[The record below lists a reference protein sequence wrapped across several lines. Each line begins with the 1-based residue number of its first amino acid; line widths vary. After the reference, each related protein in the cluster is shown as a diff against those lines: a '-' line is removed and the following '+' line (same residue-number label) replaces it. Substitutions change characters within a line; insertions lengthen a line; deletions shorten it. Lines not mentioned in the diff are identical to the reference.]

1 MFSRKK
7 KHDNIYYNIIMEIG
21 IPLLAMGGLYMISNQ
36 SKKKDNFQNRSK
48 LPNVDVPDKNYPSQ
62 YPVVSA
68 ETDLTSK
75 LSTVN
80 KFDGTGVYTDK
91 YFNPQYNK
99 TNTDAYSPFGDS
111 IANNPNAS
119 YYSLTG
125 DKVDQN
131 YFRHNNMV
139 PFFGGNIRSRNVDT
153 NSTESILDN
162 YVGSGSQTITKK
174 EQAPL
179 FAPGENYQ
187 WANGAP
193 NTTDFMRSRVN
204 PSSRMANVKPF
215 EELHVAPGLGLG
227 YTTEGSNGYNSGM
240 MNRSAWNEK
249 TVDELRVA
257 TNPKS
262 SGHLLIGHEGPAI
275 NYITKRGEL
284 GIMEKNRPDGS
295 FEVGQD
301 RYLTTTGLEK
311 GPTLRSVPIERFV
324 NRPETTAEYA
334 GAAGYGT
341 SNLYIDGEHMPTH
354 RIELGSAPFT
364 PAGANGKYNPT
375 ESDYG
380 MKSKM
385 AYPNNRST
393 TNRDNYYGAIGGAF
407 GAAVAPLL
415 DALRP
420 SRKEN
425 TIGNLRPYQNA
436 KSTVSSSYMYNPNDK
451 PLPTIRET
459 TESSKFHL
467 NVNANQRGGA
477 YQVAEQQPI
486 HNARENTS
494 DFYYA
499 GNSSAGAR
507 SQNMRSY
514 EAEYNQRNN
523 DIKSSTIDG
532 RLVPGNMNLYDG
544 NVNMAAKAKD
554 NYLLNNRPLAPHGVI
569 EAPSVYNMGKMSGA
583 EPLYQNIQL
592 DRSSPD
598 VLNALQGNPYAI
610 PYRSK

>member
-1 MFSRKK
+1 
-7 KHDNIYYNIIMEIG
+7 MEIG
-21 IPLLAMGGLYMISNQ
+21 IPLLAMGGLYIISNQ

-80 KFDGTGVYTDK
+80 KIDGTGVYTDK
-91 YFNPQYNK
+91 YFNPQYNQ

-111 IANNPNAS
+111 VAKNPNAS

-125 DKVDQN
+125 DKVDQD

-139 PFFGGNIRSRNVDT
+139 PFFGGNIRSRNVDA
-153 NSTESILDN
+153 NANESVLDN
-162 YVGSGSQTITKK
+162 YIGSGSQTIVKK

-215 EELHVAPGLGLG
+215 EEQRVAPGLGLG
-227 YTTEGSNGYNSGM
+227 FTSEGSGGFNSGM
-240 MNRSAWNEK
+240 MNRNAWNEK

-262 SGHLLIGHEGPAI
+262 SGHLLLGHEGPAM
-275 NYITKRGEL
+275 NYITRRGEL
-284 GIMEKNRPDGS
+284 GVMEKNRPDGS

-311 GPTLRSVPIERFV
+311 APTLRSVPIERFV

-334 GAAGYGT
+334 GIAGYGK
-341 SNLYIDGEHMPTH
+341 SNLYVDGEHMPTH
-354 RIELGSAPFT
+354 RIELGSVPFT
-364 PAGANGKYNPT
+364 PAGASGKYGAT

-380 MKSKM
+380 MKSKV
-385 AYPNNRST
+385 AYPNNRSSNT
-393 TNRDNYYGAIGGAF
+393 QNSYYGAIGGAF

-425 TIGNLRPYQNA
+425 TIGTLRPYQNA
-436 KSTVSSSYMYNPNDK
+436 KSNVSSSYVYDPNDK

-486 HNARENTS
+486 HNARETTGNY
-494 DFYYA
+494 FYA

-507 SQNMRSY
+507 SQDMRSY

-544 NVNMAAKAKD
+544 NINMAAKPKD
-554 NYLLNNRPLAPHGVI
+554 NYLVNSRPLAPQGTT
-569 EAPSVYNMGKMSGA
+569 EAPSIYNMGRMSGA
-583 EPLYQNIQL
+583 EPLYQTIQL
-592 DRSSPD
+592 DRNSPD

-610 PYRSK
+610 PYRAK